1 MYERNYGIIIS
12 VDDRNTT
19 FIPSLF
25 LSLSRLKPKKST
37 ARARKTIG
45 WEMGDAVL
53 CSRRERK
60 RPTNATDEE
69 REEEKKVPQNNVFKL
84 ETTFTIYRA
93 NLDTIRICRES
104 RYISFYSHFY
114 LIS

>member
-1 MYERNYGIIIS
+1 MHKKRAY
-12 VDDRNTT
+12 
-19 FIPSLF
+19 FF
-25 LSLSRLKPKKST
+25 FPKE
-37 ARARKTIG
+37 G
-45 WEMGDAVL
+45 NL
-53 CSRRERK
+53 
-60 RPTNATDEE
+60 
-69 REEEKKVPQNNVFKL
+69 EEKKVPQNNVFKL